1 MRVNNI
7 KPIFGLPTFDD
18 TIDSGSDF
26 PIFNNEMS
34 DGGSQ
39 IVEPDYLPPTNPIR
53 SDNLG
58 EFNSEE
64 LIDVVLAQQNSGQT
78 NSGQTNSGQS
88 NSGQTNSGQP
98 AGTSSITEPITDS
111 EPSATTNETKTYVGG
126 GTTPDSNIIVNKP
139 KGNYLM
145 YGLVGL
151 VGAYVIYKVFFNKKS
166 E

>member
-7 KPIFGLPTFDD
+7 KPIFGVPSFND

-39 IVEPDYLPPTNPIR
+39 IVEPVYLPPTNPIR
-53 SDNLG
+53 IDNLG

-64 LIDVVLAQQNSGQT
+64 LIDVVLPEQNSGQT
-78 NSGQTNSGQS
+78 ILSQTTSGQT
-88 NSGQTNSGQP
+88 SGQTNSGQP

-111 EPSATTNETKTYVGG
+111 EPSATTDETKTYVGG

-139 KGNYLM
+139 KRNYLM

-151 VGAYVIYKVFFNKKS
+151 VGAYVIYKVFFDKKS
-166 E
+166 Q